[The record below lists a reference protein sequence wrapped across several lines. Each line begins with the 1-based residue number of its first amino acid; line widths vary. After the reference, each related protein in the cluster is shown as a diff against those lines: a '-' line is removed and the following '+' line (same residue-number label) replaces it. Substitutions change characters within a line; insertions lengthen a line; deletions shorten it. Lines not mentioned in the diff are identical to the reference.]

1 MMYDETMVAPMREEL
16 TDLGIKETRSALE
29 VDKVLKEN
37 KGTVLVV
44 VNSVCGCA
52 AANARPAVTLAM
64 QNKKLPETS
73 ITVFAGNDA
82 EATARARSYFVGYQ
96 PSSPQIALMKDGE
109 VAFML
114 ERHNISGRSAEDIA
128 AEMVEAFEQFC

>member
-1 MMYDETMVAPMREEL
+1 MYDEGLVAPMREEL
-16 TDLGIKETRSALE
+16 TELGIKETRTAKD
-29 VDKVLKEN
+29 VDAYLADGQ
-37 KGTVLVV
+37 GTLLVV

-52 AANARPAVTLAM
+52 AANARPAVAM
-64 QNKKLPETS
+64 AMKNTKVPTKA

-96 PSSPQIALMKDGE
+96 PSSPQIALFKDGE
-109 VAFML
+109 VVLML

-128 AEMVEAFEQFC
+128 SEMEMAFNTYC

>member
-1 MMYDETMVAPMREEL
+1 MMYDETLVAPMRAEL
-16 TDLGIKETRSALE
+16 TDLGIKETRTAAE
-29 VDKVLKEN
+29 VDQVLKEGQ
-37 KGTVLVV
+37 GTVLVV

-52 AANARPAVTLAM
+52 AANARPAVSIAM
-64 QNKKLPETS
+64 QHGKLPGKA

-114 ERHNISGRSAEDIA
+114 ERHDIAGRSAEDIA
-128 AEMVEAFEQFC
+128 QELTEAFDRFC